1 MSLLPILLH
10 PDPRLKKQ
18 CIPVPSVDADT
29 RRLAESMIAEI
40 KLDLKEKPTDP
51 DLLEYLSLYEE
62 EIGFQIDLINELL

>member
-1 MSLLPILLH
+1 MDI
-10 PDPRLKKQ
+10 
-18 CIPVPSVDADT
+18 DT
-29 RRLAESMIAEI
+29 CEEKIRLAESMIAEI